1 LGILIYIR
9 KRYRSTGENVLFS
22 KKAYQVVRIVFG
34 AVFIVSGGIKI
45 VDINSF
51 AEVIN
56 AFAILPYG
64 MSYPS
69 AVLISISEI
78 LFGAGLLADIRGS
91 LAGILSLLF
100 LFALVL
106 GWALYMGYD
115 IDCGCF
121 GPEDP
126 EAKAFASLKT
136 SLLRDILMIGL
147 VSYLYASRIKNN
159 HIPKFLPLKLLQK
172 KETMKS

>member
-1 LGILIYIR
+1 MVLNKNI
-9 KRYRSTGENVLFS
+9 LFS
-22 KKAYQVVRIVFG
+22 LKAYQVVRVALG
-34 AVFIVSGGIKI
+34 VVFIVSGGIKV

-51 AEVIN
+51 SEVIN

-64 MSYPS
+64 MSYP
-69 AVLISISEI
+69 AAI
-78 LFGAGLLADIRGS
+78 LFSVSELVLGIGLIADIRGS
-91 LAGILSLLF
+91 LTGILSLLL

-106 GWALYMGYD
+106 SWALYMGYD

-136 SLLRDILMIGL
+136 SLIRDVLMIGL
-147 VSYLYASRIKNN
+147 VFYLYASRLFNMQVL
-159 HIPKFLPLKLLQK
+159 KFSTQK
-172 KETMKS
+172 KET